1 MMIASGRG
9 RARHILCGV
18 AIATLAGLLLAG
30 CGERRSDQY
39 LQQGATYL
47 RLQKYREAEETYR
60 WALQANPNSVQARL
74 GLSQS
79 LIALGKPDEALG
91 CLQEIIAI
99 APENDRGYLETTRL
113 LLRMGRTEEALAT
126 AQRLETV
133 NTELGGVLRA
143 NLLLHSGRQ
152 AEARELLAGLQE
164 RFPDSRA
171 VRTHLAA
178 TLLAAGQPAQAEA
191 ALKAV
196 IETDPA
202 GSTGAKVL
210 LVEALAAQDRVA
222 EIIEGQEM
230 VSAPDSDQA
239 MVTAHALVHAHR
251 AEEGAALLRNA
262 LDQKP
267 GSAWA
272 CFVLGS
278 HLMDMG
284 RREEAAPFLQM
295 AADSLPWEAAVMR
308 DLARLQQ
315 PEPSASVLAKP
326 DALREPTDRLISDAA
341 APEDW
346 QRLWRQGALRRLV
359 DERERVRGQP
369 GAYRQETLSLAA
381 LLLGNFALAE
391 ELAGELPA
399 DSPLIAYLEALK
411 QQKPQEAVNA
421 LEPWTQQEDAAL
433 GVLALNAAGY
443 AMAITGARGQ
453 AVQVLSACVERFPDN
468 GTSLINLAQVFRAAN
483 MPQFAARAL
492 TRLTSVFPENIEAH
506 ALLFRVL
513 REAGMHQAARQ
524 AAEVMYALFPDS
536 REASLAVCGIY
547 MDGKDP
553 DLAMRVADRYLQSH
567 PQDGEMLMTKA
578 SVLLRKGRIE
588 DALEALGSI
597 PPSDVLA
604 PGIASMTALSRA
616 LLHDWQ
622 GVIDIIGPVGAA
634 PVPLTQHF
642 ILAAAHIKRA
652 AKDQAATVMTQ
663 ADSDDPLGGL
673 AGGIILHA
681 LGRPME
687 ALSAG
692 ERALAEALAGNDDAL
707 ADFAAGAA
715 YQVALLHDDAY
726 LAFKRVDD
734 ALTGDHDT
742 LVSFIFSS
750 LPHLA
755 RVEDIAAEGRALAER
770 HASRPR
776 AWLGYAGLLQRLE
789 DAEGERAA
797 LDKAAEVGPDDPQVF
812 LRRGDFF
819 SRIKDTQ
826 TAASEYRRLLQIRPE
841 DPVGNNNLAYHLI
854 LTEEDNDEA
863 LRCARLAAQGL
874 PMNPHVLHTLGVA
887 LLRNGNLEESRK
899 NLTTA
904 LQLMPGDP
912 ALLLDY
918 GELLITLGDTEGGR
932 RHIESALAN
941 TRALDLDF
949 DRQAEAEALL
959 AKQHK

>member
-1 MMIASGRG
+1 MMIACGRG
-9 RARHILCGV
+9 RARHIVCGV
-18 AIATLAGLLLAG
+18 TIATLAGLLFAG

-47 RLQKYREAEETYR
+47 RLQKYGEAEETYR
-60 WALQANPNSVQARL
+60 WALQANPHSVQARL
-74 GLSQS
+74 GLGQC
-79 LIALGKPDEALG
+79 LIALGKTDEALG
-91 CLQEIIAI
+91 CFQEIIAI
-99 APENDRGYLETTRL
+99 APEDDRGYLETARL
-113 LLRMGRTEEALAT
+113 LLRMGKTDEALAT
-126 AQRLETV
+126 AQRLEAV
-133 NTELGGVLRA
+133 NAELGGVLHTS
-143 NLLLHSGRQ
+143 LLLNLGRH
-152 AEARELLAGLQE
+152 AEARDLLAGLQE
-164 RFPDSRA
+164 RFPDSVT
-171 VRTHLAA
+171 VRTHSAA
-178 TLLAAGQPAQAEA
+178 VLLATGQAAEAEA

-196 IETDPA
+196 IQQDPA
-202 GSTGAKVL
+202 GATGAKVL
-210 LVEALAAQDRVA
+210 LVEALAAQGRVA
-222 EIIEGQEM
+222 EMLAQQEM
-230 VSAPDSDQA
+230 VSAEDSDQA
-239 MVTAHALVHAHR
+239 MVTAHALILADR
-251 AEEGAALLRNA
+251 AEEGAALLRGVLEQNPRA
-262 LDQKP
+262 P
-267 GSAWA
+267 WA
-272 CFVLGS
+272 CFVLGA
-278 HLMDMG
+278 HLMAMG
-284 RREEAAPFLQM
+284 RREEAGPFLQV
-295 AADSLPWEAAVMR
+295 AAESLPWEAAVMHGP
-308 DLARLQQ
+308 AREHRS
-315 PEPSASVLAKP
+315 EPAAPVLAPP
-326 DALREPTDRLISDAA
+326 DAQRAPADRIISDAA
-341 APEDW
+341 ALEDW

-359 DERERVRGQP
+359 DERERFRGQP
-369 GAYRQETLSLAA
+369 GAHLQETLSLAA
-381 LLLGNFALAE
+381 LFLGNFALAE
-391 ELAGELPA
+391 ALAGELPA

-411 QQKPQEAVNA
+411 QQTPREAVNA
-421 LEPWTQQEDAAL
+421 LEPWMQQEDAAL

-453 AVQVLSACVERFPDN
+453 AVQVLSECVERFPDN
-468 GTSLINLAQVFRAAN
+468 GVSLINLAQVFRAAN

-492 TRLTSVFPENIEAH
+492 SRLTSVSPENIEAH

-588 DALEALGSI
+588 DALEVLGNI

-622 GVIDIIGPVGAA
+622 GVIDVINPVGQT
-634 PVPLTQHF
+634 PIPLTQHF
-642 ILAAAHIKRA
+642 ILAAAHIKRGE
-652 AKDQAATVMTQ
+652 KDQAATVMTQ
-663 ADSDDPLGGL
+663 ADSDEPLGGL
-673 AGGIILHA
+673 AGRIILHA

-687 ALSAG
+687 ALAAG
-692 ERALAEALAGNDDAL
+692 DRALAEALAGNDAAI

-715 YQVALLHDDAY
+715 CQVALMHDDAY
-726 LAFKRVDD
+726 VAFKRVDD
-734 ALTGDHDT
+734 ALAGDHDT
-742 LVSFIFSS
+742 LVGFMFSS

-776 AWLGYAGLLQRLE
+776 AWLGYAGLLQKIE
-789 DAEGERAA
+789 DAAGERAA

-819 SRIKDTQ
+819 SRIKDPQ
-826 TAASEYRRLLQIRPE
+826 AAAVEYRRLLQLRPN

-863 LRCARLAAQGL
+863 LRCARLAAQSL

-887 LLRNGNLEESRK
+887 LLRNGDLEESRK
-899 NLTTA
+899 NLMTA

-912 ALLLDY
+912 SLLLDY
-918 GELLITLGDTEGGR
+918 GELLITLGDIEGGR

>member
-18 AIATLAGLLLAG
+18 AIATLARLLLAG

-74 GLSQS
+74 GLSQC

-113 LLRMGRTEEALAT
+113 LVRMGKTEEALAT

-133 NTELGGVLRA
+133 NAELGGVLRA
-143 NLLLHSGRQ
+143 KLLLHSGRQ
-152 AEARELLAGLQE
+152 AEARELLAGIQE

-178 TLLAAGQPAQAEA
+178 ALLAAGQPAQAEA
-191 ALKAV
+191 TLKALL
-196 IETDPA
+196 ETDPA
-202 GSTGAKVL
+202 ESTGAKVL

-222 EIIEGQEM
+222 EIIDGQEM
-230 VSAPDSDQA
+230 ISAPDSDQA
-239 MVTAHALVHAHR
+239 MVTAHALILAHR

-262 LDQKP
+262 LDQQP

-278 HLMDMG
+278 HLTDMG
-284 RREEAAPFLQM
+284 RREEAAPFLEM
-295 AADSLPWEAAVMR
+295 AAYSLPWEAAVTR
-308 DLARLQQ
+308 NLARLQR
-315 PEPSASVLAKP
+315 PESPAPVLARP

-346 QRLWRQGALRRLV
+346 QKLWRQGALRRLV
-359 DERERVRGQP
+359 AERERVQGQP

-399 DSPLIAYLEALK
+399 GSPLTAYLEALK
-411 QQKPQEAVNA
+411 QQKAQEAVNA
-421 LEPWTQQEDAAL
+421 LEPWMQQEDAAL
-433 GVLALNAAGY
+433 NILALNAAGY
-443 AMAITGARGQ
+443 AMAVTGARGQ

-553 DLAMRVADRYLQSH
+553 DLAMRVADRYLQSL

-588 DALEALGSI
+588 DALEAL
-597 PPSDVLA
+597 
-604 PGIASMTALSRA
+604 
-616 LLHDWQ
+616 
-622 GVIDIIGPVGAA
+622 
-634 PVPLTQHF
+634 
-642 ILAAAHIKRA
+642 
-652 AKDQAATVMTQ
+652 
-663 ADSDDPLGGL
+663 
-673 AGGIILHA
+673 
-681 LGRPME
+681 
-687 ALSAG
+687 
-692 ERALAEALAGNDDAL
+692 AGNDDAL

-715 YQVALLHDDAY
+715 CQVALLHDDAY
-726 LAFKRVDD
+726 LAFKGVDD
-734 ALTGDHDT
+734 ALAGDHDT
-742 LVSFIFSS
+742 LVSLMFSS
-750 LPHLA
+750 LPHLI

-770 HASRPR
+770 HALRPR
-776 AWLGYAGLLQRLE
+776 AWLAYAGLLQRLE
-789 DAEGERAA
+789 DLDGERVA

-819 SRIKDTQ
+819 SRIKDTK
-826 TAASEYRRLLQIRPE
+826 TAAAEYRRLLQIRPD
-841 DPVGNNNLAYHLI
+841 DPAGNNNLAYLLI

-874 PMNPHVLHTLGVA
+874 PGNPHVLHTLGVA